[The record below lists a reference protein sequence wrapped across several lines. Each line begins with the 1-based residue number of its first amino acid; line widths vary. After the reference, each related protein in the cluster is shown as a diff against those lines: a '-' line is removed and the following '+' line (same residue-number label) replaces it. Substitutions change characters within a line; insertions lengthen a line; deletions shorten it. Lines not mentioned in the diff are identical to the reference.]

1 MRLHMRSARSVHRV
15 VLLVLLWSFFRLVVA
30 QEPQPRF
37 EVASVRAAP
46 ADADPQ
52 TAFWSRPGIGRFTAS
67 HVSLARLIQL
77 AYGIDDS
84 QIANK
89 PGWMDTKLYDVE
101 AKPERGVSLTRE
113 ELKPCLQKLLQER
126 FHLLAHMETR
136 SGRGYALVVA
146 QDGPHL
152 KPASAGHFAGE
163 RHPVSTGHL
172 HVYNCSMQQLAQYL
186 TPAADFPV
194 ADQTGLS
201 GSYDIDFDYNDK
213 PEAESDLP
221 PLDLALKQ
229 ATGLLLKPQKV
240 PVEMLVIDSIDKV
253 PTEN

>member
-1 MRLHMRSARSVHRV
+1 MRLHLRSPRSVHRA
-15 VLLVLLWSFFRLVVA
+15 VLFMLLWSFFRLVAA
-30 QEPQPRF
+30 QAPQPRF

-46 ADADPQ
+46 PGADPQ
-52 TAFWSRPGIGRFTAS
+52 TGFWSRPGIGRFRAS
-67 HVSLARLIQL
+67 HVSLVRLIEL
-77 AYGIDDS
+77 AYGIEGA
-84 QIANK
+84 QIANE
-89 PGWMDTKLYDVE
+89 PGWMDTKLYDVD
-101 AKPERGVSLTRE
+101 AKPEEGVSLTRE
-113 ELKPCLQKLLQER
+113 ELKPCVQELLQER
-126 FHLLAHMETR
+126 FHLVAHMETR

-146 QDGPHL
+146 NVGPHM
-152 KPASAGHFAGE
+152 KPASAGRFAGE

-186 TPAADFPV
+186 TPAAGFPV

-201 GSYDIDFDYNDK
+201 GNYDIDFDYNAK

-221 PLDLALKQ
+221 PLNLALKQ

-240 PVEMLVIDSIDKV
+240 PAEMLVIDSVDKV